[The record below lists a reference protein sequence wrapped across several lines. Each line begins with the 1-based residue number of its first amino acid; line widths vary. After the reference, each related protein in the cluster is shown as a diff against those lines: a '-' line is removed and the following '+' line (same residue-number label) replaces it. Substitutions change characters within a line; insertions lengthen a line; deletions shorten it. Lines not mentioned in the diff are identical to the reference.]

1 MTNDASWSLLQ
12 RVILPFETQ
21 TDVVPLYADAG
32 TAQGVRLVEDDGMYR
47 RPKAKNEKLNLVA
60 SSAAEAHYEDFL
72 SRESM
77 TVRPGQHVSFGTYF
91 NAFPASYW
99 RRWTTVRDVR
109 LVVRTRGRGSVVV
122 YKSNA
127 RGAIQRVHGELV
139 EGKST
144 TSVELTLK
152 PFGDGGWYW
161 FDLNASS
168 DGLEL
173 VEARWEGAV
182 DGARA
187 ARRASSVTLQI
198 TTMNKPQYCIDNL
211 RVLAGS
217 LERLDSVKQ
226 ILIVDQGT
234 QKVQDHAD
242 FPELE
247 AALDGRLRIINQAN
261 LGGSGGFARGMFE
274 AVENGHDYALLLD
287 DDVVIEPESIARLV
301 TFADLCRKPTLVGGH
316 MFDLYSRTVLHTF
329 GEVVD
334 LYRVQPA
341 LPHDDMDL
349 GHDFARSN
357 LRQTPWLHRRT
368 DVDYNGWWMCLI
380 PTTVIREIG
389 LSMPVF
395 IKWDDSEYGLR
406 ARKAG
411 YSTVSL
417 PGAAVW
423 HVSWVDKDDLVGWQ
437 AYFHERN
444 RTITA
449 LLHSDHPK
457 SGRVLRESVQND
469 VKHLISMQ
477 YFTQQGR
484 IHALQDL
491 FKGPEALHEDLAT
504 KLPEINAL
512 RAEFPDAQVKED
524 VDDFPAPAAGMAL
537 TGPAVAPTK
546 KQLIPWAVKTVG
558 RQLLKAPA
566 DDAAERPQGF
576 LAHRDNKWWRL
587 AGYDSVV
594 VSNAEGTGA
603 SWYRRRPDL
612 LRSMLATSGRL
623 HSRMYREWEVLAD
636 RYRAGMPQATSFEA
650 WRATFERHTVS
661 DSHQNRSEGPAPV
674 EAGAP
679 Q

>member
-1 MTNDASWSLLQ
+1 VSSTDDMAWALLQ
-12 RVILPFETQ
+12 RVILPLEGQ
-21 TDVVPLYADAG
+21 ADVVPLYADAG
-32 TAQGVRLVEDDGMYR
+32 SAQGVRLVEDDGMYR
-47 RPKAKNEKLNLVA
+47 LRKRKEDRLNLV
-60 SSAAEAHYEDFL
+60 SSSPAEAHYEDFL
-72 SRESM
+72 SREAM
-77 TVRPGQHVSFGTYF
+77 TVRAGQHISFGTYF

-99 RRWTTVRDVR
+99 RRWTSVRDIR
-109 LVVRTRGRGSVVV
+109 LVVRTRGRGAVVV

-127 RGAIQRVHGELV
+127 RGAIQRVHGERV
-139 EGKST
+139 DGDAT
-144 TSVELTLK
+144 TTVELTLK

-161 FDLNASS
+161 FDLNASV

-173 VEARWEGAV
+173 VEAHWEGAV
-182 DGARA
+182 DGGLA
-187 ARRASSVTLQI
+187 AGRSGSITLQI

-211 RVLAGS
+211 RVLAAS
-217 LERLDSVKQ
+217 LDRLDAVKQ
-226 ILIVDQGT
+226 VLIVDQGT
-234 QKVQDHAD
+234 QKVQDHPD
-242 FPELE
+242 FAEVQD
-247 AALDGRLRIINQAN
+247 ALAGRLRIINQSN

-301 TFADLCRKPTLVGGH
+301 TFADLCRRPTIVGGH

-341 LPHDDMDL
+341 LPHEDGEL

-380 PTTVIREIG
+380 PTAVIREIG

-395 IKWDDSEYGLR
+395 IKWDDAEYGLR
-406 ARKAG
+406 ARNAG
-411 YSTVSL
+411 FNTVSL

-449 LLHSDHPK
+449 LLHSDFPK
-457 SGRVLRESVQND
+457 SGRVMRESVQND
-469 VKHLISMQ
+469 VKHLVSMQ

-484 IHALQDL
+484 VMALEDL
-491 FKGPEALHEDLAT
+491 FKGPEALHADLAT

-512 RAEFPDAQVKED
+512 RADFPDAQIKED
-524 VDDFPAPAAGMAL
+524 VDDFPAPKAGRPL
-537 TGPAVAPTK
+537 TGGPAVAPSK
-546 KQLIPWAVKTVG
+546 KQLIPWALKTVG
-558 RQLLKAPA
+558 RQLMKEPA
-566 DDAAERPQGF
+566 EDASVRPQGF

-603 SWYRRRPDL
+603 SWYQRRPDL
-612 LRSMLATSGRL
+612 LRAMLATSARLHGRL
-623 HSRMYREWEVLAD
+623 FRDWEELSA
-636 RYRAGMPQATSFEA
+636 RYRAGMPAATSIEA
-650 WRATFERHTVS
+650 WRTTFAEHTQS
-661 DSHQNRSEGPAPV
+661 DTASASRRDAV
-674 EAGAP
+674 EAGR
-679 Q
+679 